1 MNGLFRAASGQIWL
15 YRVMNGKQ
23 CARATSGTRLHLEQF
38 RKGHVMYAILTFFA
52 AFTAVMFI
60 ATAITSI
67 VNSYRED
74 EAVRR
79 AVSRRVTF

>member
-1 MNGLFRAASGQIWL
+1 
-15 YRVMNGKQ
+15 
-23 CARATSGTRLHLEQF
+23 
-38 RKGHVMYAILTFFA
+38 MYAILTFFA